1 MPEVNDYPRDLY
13 HPVEGVVT
21 VDNKAQEETYKSRGY
36 SRSRQVLSEADEI
49 RKLIGEYEA
58 QVVSLKAQL
67 LKINEQTLKELP
79 KPVAAQTLQSPEKK
93 VTVMEVRPQEPGI
106 LDVAQGRMDV
116 DNEANAELSEAVTEV
131 SVALKEAEELK
142 VDALFEA
149 AKNKHKHRG

>member
-1 MPEVNDYPRDLY
+1 
-13 HPVEGVVT
+13 
-21 VDNKAQEETYKSRGY
+21 
-36 SRSRQVLSEADEI
+36 
-49 RKLIGEYEA
+49 
-58 QVVSLKAQL
+58 
-67 LKINEQTLKELP
+67 
-79 KPVAAQTLQSPEKK
+79 
-93 VTVMEVRPQEPGI
+93 MEVRPQEPGI